1 MEQSM
6 NVVIRT
12 MIEKMGATVEDV
24 REETDVQGGLIYH
37 VDTPQS
43 GMLIGVDGER
53 LKAINYIA
61 KRIAEQKG
69 LPTTFHVDIGGYEE
83 ARRKKIAT
91 VAKIYAE
98 RARYFKAS
106 VPMEPMNPYDRL
118 IVHAT
123 LQEIPDVTTSSE
135 GVGSMRHVVVFYKAP
150 ETETGFN

>member
-1 MEQSM
+1 M
-6 NVVIRT
+6 NTIIRT
-12 MIEKMGATVEDV
+12 MIEKMGATVTEV
-24 REETDVQGGLIYH
+24 REEHDVTGGVIYH
-37 VDTPQS
+37 VDTPNS
-43 GMLIGVDGER
+43 AVLIGPDGET
-53 LKAINYIA
+53 LKAINFLA
-61 KRIAEQKG
+61 KRIAEYKE

-123 LQEIPDVTTSSE
+123 LQEISDVTTSSE
-135 GVGSMRHVVVFYKAP
+135 GVGLNRHVVVFYKAP

>member
-1 MEQSM
+1 MEQTM
-6 NVVIRT
+6 NTIIRT
-12 MIEKMGATVEDV
+12 MIEKMGAKVEDV
-24 REETDVQGGLIYH
+24 REENDVTGGVIYH
-37 VDTPQS
+37 VETPNS
-43 GMLIGVDGER
+43 AVLIGPDGET
-53 LKAINYIA
+53 LKAINFLA
-61 KRIAEQKG
+61 KRIAEYKG
-69 LPTTFHVDIGGYEE
+69 LPTTFHIDIGGYEE

-123 LQEIPDVTTSSE
+123 LQEIEDVTTSSE
-135 GVGSMRHVVVFYKAP
+135 GVGLNRHVVVFYKAP

>member
-1 MEQSM
+1 M
-6 NVVIRT
+6 NTIIRT
-12 MIEKMGATVEDV
+12 MIERMGATVNEV

-43 GMLIGVDGER
+43 GVLIGNDGEH
-53 LKAINYIA
+53 LKAINYLA
-61 KRIAEQKG
+61 KRIAEKKG
-69 LPTTFHVDIGGYEE
+69 LPTTFHIDIGGYEE
-83 ARRKKIAT
+83 ARRKKIAI
-91 VAKIYAE
+91 VANIYAE

-123 LQEIPDVTTSSE
+123 LQGVPDVTTSSE
-135 GVGSMRHVVVFYKAP
+135 GVGQNRHVVVFYKAP

>member
-1 MEQSM
+1 M
-6 NVVIRT
+6 NTIIRT

-24 REETDVQGGLIYH
+24 REETDVQGGTIYH
-37 VDTPQS
+37 VETPQS
-43 GMLIGVDGER
+43 GVLVGPDGEH
-53 LKAINYIA
+53 LKAINYLA
-61 KRIAEQKG
+61 KRIAEHKG

-123 LQEIPDVTTSSE
+123 LQEISDVTTSSE
-135 GVGSMRHVVVFYKAP
+135 GIGLNRHVVVFYKAP